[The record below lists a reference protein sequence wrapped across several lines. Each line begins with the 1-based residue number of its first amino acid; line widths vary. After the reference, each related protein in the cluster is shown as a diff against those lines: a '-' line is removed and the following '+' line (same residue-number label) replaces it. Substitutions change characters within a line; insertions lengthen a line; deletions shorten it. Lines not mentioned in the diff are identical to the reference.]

1 MLTVAKSL
9 LTTRLTEYWSQTLTG
24 QGTESYSSPT
34 PSFYKWRNRGPKR
47 VKFLPDKRGKT
58 LAVHYRRLRVQ
69 FPHPIKSCWLAGLAQ
84 WVRGREVPEEVD
96 KIRDISSQTA
106 SGLWEHRCTP
116 ILWEEKFMHFS
127 CRLDLLVKLKQWLVN
142 PWEELTCHSTG
153 AWINKPWPVPTM
165 EQYSAKKKKKKEQT
179 SDPCNNAEES
189 HQHAE
194 QRSQVQKRIF
204 CQSLFI
210 ERSKADI
217 THC

>member
-1 MLTVAKSL
+1 M
-9 LTTRLTEYWSQTLTG
+9 RL
-24 QGTESYSSPT
+24 
-34 PSFYKWRNRGPKR
+34 
-47 VKFLPDKRGKT
+47 
-58 LAVHYRRLRVQ
+58 
-69 FPHPIKSCWLAGLAQ
+69 
-84 WVRGREVPEEVD
+84 
-96 KIRDISSQTA
+96 
-106 SGLWEHRCTP
+106 
-116 ILWEEKFMHFS
+116 S

-153 AWINKPWPVPTM
+153 AWINKPWPVQTM
-165 EQYSAKKKKKKEQT
+165 EQYLAQKKKEQA
-179 SDPCNNAEES
+179 SDPCNNGEES